1 LQKQYVGSFGST
13 GISKSMPVGFADVAS
28 ASVAAANAAAV
39 AVWVDAVW
47 RVLNQFEIQTICI
60 RL

>member
-1 LQKQYVGSFGST
+1 YVGSFGST
-13 GISKSMPVGFADVAS
+13 GISKSMPVGFTDVAS

-47 RVLNQFEIQTICI
+47 RVLKQFKIQTICI

>member
-1 LQKQYVGSFGST
+1 
-13 GISKSMPVGFADVAS
+13 MPVGFADVAS

-47 RVLNQFEIQTICI
+47 RVLKQFKIQTICI